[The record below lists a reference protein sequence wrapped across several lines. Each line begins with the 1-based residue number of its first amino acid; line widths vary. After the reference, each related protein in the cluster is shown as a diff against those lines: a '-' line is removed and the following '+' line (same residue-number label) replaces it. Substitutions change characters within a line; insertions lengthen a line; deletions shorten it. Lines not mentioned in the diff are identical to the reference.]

1 MYTDPTGTGGGVQQP
16 QASATVQPRLDVCP
30 QVLTFS
36 TDMSYE
42 QLSVWLINHS
52 QLVGVGYQQDISKLK
67 GIITQIVV
75 KQYHISNNGHFLNI
89 RCQN

>member
-1 MYTDPTGTGGGVQQP
+1 MHTDPTGTGGGVQQP
-16 QASATVQPRLDVCP
+16 QASATVQPQLDVCP

-42 QLSVWLINHS
+42 QLAVWLTNHS

-67 GIITQIVV
+67 GT
-75 KQYHISNNGHFLNI
+75 Y
-89 RCQN
+89 C

>member
-1 MYTDPTGTGGGVQQP
+1 MYTDPTGTGGDVQQP

-30 QVLTFS
+30 QVFS

-42 QLSVWLINHS
+42 QLSVWLTNHS

-67 GIITQIVV
+67 GIIT
-75 KQYHISNNGHFLNI
+75 
-89 RCQN
+89 